1 MNVTIFEN
9 GISANVTKMKSYWM
23 RVIAVYKE
31 TQQLRHRNTHSYVEI
46 ETESEVMLLQ
56 AKKCQGTITIRS

>member
-1 MNVTIFEN
+1 
-9 GISANVTKMKSYWM
+9 M

-31 TQQLRHRNTHSYVEI
+31 TQQLRYRNTHSYVEI

-56 AKKCQGTITIRS
+56 AKECQGSPVTIRS